1 MEAFCNPM
9 IDYSNLS
16 EIIKKQKEGLRDL
29 ISKMLKVKTKRS
41 YSDLEKN
48 FKNFKKVFFSLK
60 LTLMFQSRES
70 SDDDELLISESQFK
84 KIPGITESGWDYKDY
99 ENMIKNDYS
108 NVNFFTQCRNIIAKM
123 KNNKN
128 SWPFLKPVD
137 PKEVPNYY
145 ETIKEPMDLQTL
157 EGNLETG
164 MYKTKEIFVSDLQ
177 KIFTNAKSFNK
188 PHTIY
193 HKYAKDIESS
203 IQDDIKILKDN

>member
-1 MEAFCNPM
+1 
-9 IDYSNLS
+9 
-16 EIIKKQKEGLRDL
+16 
-29 ISKMLKVKTKRS
+29 
-41 YSDLEKN
+41 
-48 FKNFKKVFFSLK
+48 
-60 LTLMFQSRES
+60 
-70 SDDDELLISESQFK
+70 
-84 KIPGITESGWDYKDY
+84 
-99 ENMIKNDYS
+99 MIKNDYT

-164 MYKTKEIFVSDLQ
+164 MYKTKEICVSDLQ

>member
-1 MEAFCNPM
+1 
-9 IDYSNLS
+9 
-16 EIIKKQKEGLRDL
+16 
-29 ISKMLKVKTKRS
+29 
-41 YSDLEKN
+41 
-48 FKNFKKVFFSLK
+48 
-60 LTLMFQSRES
+60 
-70 SDDDELLISESQFK
+70 
-84 KIPGITESGWDYKDY
+84 
-99 ENMIKNDYS
+99 MIKNDYT

-203 IQDDIKILKDN
+203 IQDDIKNLKDN